1 MRNFKLRQDA
11 MKITDSTISMSGN
24 SFYAAQYEKK
34 ESFRMWIGGRRPNFE
49 GSNNNRP
56 LLAPQSIKPLNDK
69 VSLSDNSKIC
79 PSKCDDPFDGANLSD
94 EDKIKILMIQEMVRA
109 LTGKNIKI
117 RIPKINTGGA
127 EAVKNT
133 DIKQPQQQSQQSQ
146 GRQGWGIEYDSH
158 ESYHEVEAMS
168 FKTQGT
174 VKTADGKEINFNL
187 ELSMQ
192 REYFI
197 EKNVSIRAGDA
208 VKIDPLVINFE
219 NKTVQL
225 TDKKYEFDLDSN
237 GSKDKISFVQPGSGF
252 LALDLNG
259 DGIVNNG
266 QELFGP
272 KTGNG
277 FAELAKYDEDGNGW
291 IDESDSVF
299 SRLRLWTKDASG
311 KDLLSTLA
319 EKNIGAIYLNN
330 IDTLF
335 HLKNADNKENGEIK
349 SSGIFLKENGTA
361 GSIMQVD
368 LTV

>member
-1 MRNFKLRQDA
+1 
-11 MKITDSTISMSGN
+11 MKITDSTISMSGS

-34 ESFRMWIGGRRPNFE
+34 ESLKMWIGSRRPNFE

-56 LLAPQSIKPLNDK
+56 LLAPPLITPLNDT

-117 RIPKINTGGA
+117 KIPKINTGSS
-127 EAVKNT
+127 EAPQNT
-133 DIKQPQQQSQQSQ
+133 DIKQPQQQQSPQSQ
-146 GRQGWGIEYDSH
+146 GRQGWGVEYDYH

-168 FKTQGT
+168 FKAQGA
-174 VKTADGKEINFNL
+174 VKTADGKEISFNL

-192 REYFI
+192 RQYFT
-197 EKNVSIRAGDA
+197 EKNISVRAGDA

-219 NKTVQL
+219 NNTVQL
-225 TDKKYEFDLDSN
+225 TDKKYEFDLNSD
-237 GSKDKISFVQPGSGF
+237 GKTDKISFVQPGSGF

-259 DGIVNNG
+259 DGVVNNG
-266 QELFGP
+266 TELFGP

-277 FAELAKYDEDGNGW
+277 FAELAKYDEDKNGW

-299 SRLRLWTKDASG
+299 SRLLLWSKDASG
-311 KDLLSTLA
+311 KDILSSLA

-330 IDTLF
+330 IDALF
-335 HLKNADNKENGEIK
+335 HLKNSDNKENGEIK
-349 SSGIFLKENGTA
+349 SSGVFLKENATA

-368 LTV
+368 LTA